1 MDSNETHYLNK
12 NFSESDMNN
21 LMILNITQQ
30 QPIEYAMIMFGYVMP
45 FLLIITIIANTLIVL
60 VLSQKSMITPTN
72 LVLLSMA
79 IADLL
84 TLLFPAP
91 WYFYMYT
98 LGNHDEPLYPIQ
110 LCYCYYFMSEVIP
123 AFFHTAS
130 IWLTLLLAA
139 QRYVVC

>member
-1 MDSNETHYLNK
+1 MPY
-12 NFSESDMNN
+12 
-21 LMILNITQQ
+21 Q
-30 QPIEYAMIMFGYVMP
+30 YAVVLFGYIMP

-60 VLSQKSMITPTN
+60 VLSQRHMRTPTN
-72 LVLLSMA
+72 FVLLSMA

-98 LGNHDEPLYPIQ
+98 LDNHKKILYPPTA
-110 LCYCYYFMSEVIP
+110 CYCYHCMIEVIP

-130 IWLTLLLAA
+130 IWLTLLLAG
-139 QRYVVC
+139 QRYVHFLWLKSFSIRKALICSQT